1 MIING
6 DSVWFVPPTSRYGL
20 SKVSSRHLTNND
32 FTFLCQIKVDWSK
45 MIENSN
51 TQEAAVMIKNGKH
64 LGISVAKTGDNF
76 RIVKGAV
83 WVETETP
90 EEKGIHQII
99 IPLNDV
105 MNSPDISHEYINL
118 VFSYD
123 IINKKLQLIVND
135 RKKIIDVPNELIDYT
150 SSWLWIACANP
161 LESSSIEHRH
171 HFFGEYKLIGIY
183 QKYLSDNEIKDA
195 FDKIITPEHKAIAYY
210 DFKETTP
217 YKILDITQNGNNLN
231 KYDKEWMDS
240 H

>member
-20 SKVSSRHLTNND
+20 SKVSSRHLTNSD

-45 MIENSN
+45 LKENSN

-90 EEKGIHQII
+90 EEKGICQIV

-105 MNSPDISHEYINL
+105 INTPDISEEYINL

-123 IINKKLQLIVND
+123 IINQKLQLIVND
-135 RKKIIDVPNELIDYT
+135 RKKIIDVPNKLIDYN
-150 SSWLWIACANP
+150 SSWLWIGCANP
-161 LESSSIEHRH
+161 LENSSIEHRH
-171 HFFGEYKLIGIY
+171 HFFGEYKLIGVY
-183 QKYLSDNEIKDA
+183 QKYLTDYEIKDA
-195 FDKIITPEHKAIAYY
+195 FAKIIIPEHKPIAYY
-210 DFKETTP
+210 DFNETTP
-217 YKILDITQNGNNLN
+217 YKILDITNNGNNLN

-240 H
+240 N